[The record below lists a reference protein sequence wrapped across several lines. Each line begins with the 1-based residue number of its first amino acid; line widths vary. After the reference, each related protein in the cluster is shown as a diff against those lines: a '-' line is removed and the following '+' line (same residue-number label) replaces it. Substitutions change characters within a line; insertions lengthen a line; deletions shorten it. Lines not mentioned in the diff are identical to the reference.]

1 MTIGPAGG
9 YANAKEE
16 EAQAKKKN
24 VKLKRR
30 IIMSPLIILEAVQNC
45 TASNN
50 SSLLNYIIVFFNLTS
65 FFTHLPAKSYE
76 L

>member
-30 IIMSPLIILEAVQNC
+30 IIMSPLTILEAVQNC

-50 SSLLNYIIVFFNLTS
+50 SSLLN
-65 FFTHLPAKSYE
+65 
-76 L
+76 